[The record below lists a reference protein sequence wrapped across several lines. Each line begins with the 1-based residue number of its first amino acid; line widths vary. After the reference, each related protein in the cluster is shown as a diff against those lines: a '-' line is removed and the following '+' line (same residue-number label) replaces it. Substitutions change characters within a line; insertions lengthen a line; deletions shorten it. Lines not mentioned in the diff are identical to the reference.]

1 MFAGHIA
8 RNIIKNPNS
17 IGFSLQK
24 QKFRTIMTK
33 YVEFYSLGFQYF
45 EIHLKRRRGAQ
56 CTHHI
61 YVWISGHTVRWYAH

>member
-1 MFAGHIA
+1 
-8 RNIIKNPNS
+8 
-17 IGFSLQK
+17 
-24 QKFRTIMTK
+24 MTK

-61 YVWISGHTVRWYAH
+61 YGLVAILAVGLRTDKICTKILYHQKDNPQGGTWI